1 LDSTMST
8 ATGSSENNTADT
20 TAYGP
25 KESLIDCQNCGE
37 KVILF
42 SRTIQTY
49 CYHCGL
55 AVTWLDD
62 LGLYYEPVHP
72 AAAPVSA

>member
-1 LDSTMST
+1 M
-8 ATGSSENNTADT
+8 SSENSASTPT
-20 TAYGP
+20 VYGP
-25 KESLIDCQNCGE
+25 KESVIECENCGE

-55 AVTWLDD
+55 AVTYLDA
-62 LGLYYEPVHP
+62 LGLYYEPVEP
-72 AAAPVSA
+72 VAAPLTS

>member
-1 LDSTMST
+1 M
-8 ATGSSENNTADT
+8 SSENPAST
-20 TAYGP
+20 TVYGP
-25 KESLIDCQNCGE
+25 KEHVLECENCGE

-55 AVTWLDD
+55 AVTHLDN
-62 LGLYYEPVHP
+62 LGLYYEPLGPV
-72 AAAPVSA
+72 AAAVIS

>member
-1 LDSTMST
+1 MSIGIDSTENSATST
-8 ATGSSENNTADT
+8 TV
-20 TAYGP
+20 YGP
-25 KESLIDCQNCGE
+25 KESLIECENCGE

-55 AVTWLDD
+55 AVTHFDY
-62 LGLYYEPVHP
+62 LGLYYEPDRPV
-72 AAAPVSA
+72 AAPVIA